1 MILRRE
7 HQSDRLDRNARRL
20 KTRQTCIENMYWNEM
35 KEKMSIKICQ
45 LTENKT
51 LLKSSNYSSCN
62 KGSIPTR
69 E

>member
-1 MILRRE
+1 MQEPVNEGELIIGSVFADKQTRR
-7 HQSDRLDRNARRL
+7 
-20 KTRQTCIENMYWNEM
+20 IMYWNEM

-51 LLKSSNYSSCN
+51 LLKNSNYSSCN